1 MRPQIVRILTLLL
14 LVLAGS
20 PMLAQ
25 DGGSGPPP
33 PTDPPPELPID
44 SSLTIL
50 IVLALVYGG
59 YVAYKRWQPT
69 NSRS

>member
-33 PTDPPPELPID
+33 PTTPPPELPID
-44 SSLTIL
+44 SGLSIL
-50 IVLALVYGG
+50 IVLALAYGSF
-59 YVAYKRWQPT
+59 VAYKRLKPT
-69 NSRS
+69 NTRS